1 MGIENDIYSMNDWL
15 LPGADHLGGLV
26 VFFSAIAI
34 LAVAGA
40 IFGFIVSSIRNGP
53 FEAFYAVG
61 RTAVESVPE
70 LLSISPRRVGAMTWL
85 AFQEAIRKRAL
96 VAFAL
101 FMVVLLFSGWYITP
115 NSESPVR
122 LYLSFVLTFQNWLL
136 LLMCIL
142 LSVFSLPADI
152 QNKTIYTIYTKPVLH
167 WEIFLGRLFG
177 YIGVATMM
185 LVAMG
190 VCSYVFLYR
199 GLDHTHQVDP
209 QSVTELTATD
219 EETGEKKVI
228 GWEGETTFNV
238 GHSHP
243 FSLDAD
249 GDGLAARV
257 RQHTHQI
264 TRNEDGTFTVSGPHE
279 MLQARVRHLGKIR
292 FLDRGGEPTQKG
304 INVGNEWDYYGHI
317 EGGTLSAAVFTYD
330 MSEAL
335 LNEDGE
341 LPVEFNLRVFR
352 TYKGDIVSGIRGSYY
367 FKHPDLDIR
376 SRSVPFT
383 AKEESDYV
391 LIPRSQENSDIDPTA
406 PNLDLVKDLTNAD
419 GKIELWIQCSE
430 RGQYYGVAQNSVF
443 ILKSNG
449 SFFWN
454 FVKCYISMWFQVVM
468 VVTFGLVFSTFLN
481 GPVAALASLIALGY
495 GFFAESVRG
504 LAGGTWHGG
513 GPIESSIRL
522 FNQKNLMVDLDE
534 GTYVTVVKFI
544 DARFFDG
551 LRVFVNMLPDYTQ
564 LDTHSFVV
572 DGYNIPG
579 VVMIQ
584 QLLIVGAFFVCLV
597 TTGYFFLKTRE
608 IAG

>member
-1 MGIENDIYSMNDWL
+1 MGIENDIYSLNDWL

-26 VFFSAIAI
+26 VFCSALAI

-40 IFGFIVSSIRNGP
+40 VMGFIVSSIRNGP

-61 RTAVESVPE
+61 RTAVEAVPE

-115 NSESPVR
+115 TSESPVR

-142 LSVFSLPADI
+142 ISVFSLPSDI

-177 YIGVATMM
+177 YIGVGSIM

-190 VCSYVFLYR
+190 LFSYVFLYR

-209 QSVTELTATD
+209 QTVTELTTVD
-219 EETGEKKVI
+219 ETTGDKQVI
-228 GWEGETTFNV
+228 GWEGETTYNV
-238 GHSHP
+238 GHRHP
-243 FSLDAD
+243 FTLDAE
-249 GDGLAARV
+249 GDGVTARE
-257 RQHTHQI
+257 RQHTHEV
-264 TRNEDGTFTVSGPHE
+264 TRNDDGTFTVSGPKE

-292 FLDRGGEPTQKG
+292 FLDRGGEPAEKG

-317 EGGTLSAAVFTYD
+317 EGGTLSAAVFTFD
-330 MSEAL
+330 MSEDL
-335 LNEDGE
+335 LNEEGE
-341 LPVEFNLRVFR
+341 LPLEFNLRVFR

-376 SRSVPFT
+376 SRAVPFT
-383 AKEESDYV
+383 AKEEADDILVS
-391 LIPRSQENSDIDPTA
+391 RSQENSDIDPTA

-419 GKIELWIQCSE
+419 GKLELVIQCSE

-454 FVKCYISMWFQVVM
+454 FVKAYISMWFQMIM
-468 VVTFGLVFSTFLN
+468 VITFGLVFSTFLN

-495 GFFAESVRG
+495 GSFAESVRQ
-504 LAGGTWHGG
+504 LANQEWFGG
-513 GPIESSIRL
+513 GPVESSIRL
-522 FNQKNLMVDLDE
+522 FNQKNVMVDLDD
-534 GTYVTVVKFI
+534 GAYVSVVKFI
-544 DARFFDG
+544 DARFFDA
-551 LRVFVNMLPDYTQ
+551 LRVLVNMLPDYTQ
-564 LDTHSFVV
+564 LDTHRFVV

-579 VVMIQ
+579 VVMVQ
-584 QLLIVGAFFVCLV
+584 QLLIVFAFFVCLV

>member
-1 MGIENDIYSMNDWL
+1 MNDWL

-26 VFFSAIAI
+26 VFISAIAI

-40 IFGFIVSSIRNGP
+40 LIGFIVSSIRNGP

-61 RTAVESVPE
+61 RIAVESVPE

-177 YIGVATMM
+177 YIGVGSMM

-190 VCSYVFLYR
+190 ICSYVFLYR

-219 EETGEKKVI
+219 DATGETKVI

-249 GDGLAARV
+249 GDGLAARE

-264 TRNEDGTFTVSGPHE
+264 TRNEDGTFSVSGPKE

-292 FLDRGGEPTQKG
+292 FLDRGGEPTSKG

-317 EGGTLSAAVFTYD
+317 EGGTLSAAVFTFD
-330 MSEAL
+330 MSDAL
-335 LNEDGE
+335 LNEE
-341 LPVEFNLRVFR
+341 NQLPMEFNLRVFR

-376 SRSVPFT
+376 SRSIPFT
-383 AKEESDYV
+383 AKEEAETV
-391 LIPRSQENSDIDPTA
+391 LVSRSQENSDIDPTA
-406 PNLDLVKDLTNAD
+406 PNLDLVENLTNAD

-495 GFFAESVRG
+495 GFFAESVRE
-504 LAGGTWHGG
+504 LANGEWYGG
-513 GPIESSIRL
+513 GPVESSIRL
-522 FNQKNLMVDLDE
+522 FNQKNVMVDLDE
-534 GTYVTVVKFI
+534 GVYVNIVKFI

-551 LRVFVNMLPDYTQ
+551 LRVFVNMLPDYNQ

-584 QLLIVGAFFVCLV
+584 QLLIVSAFFVCLV